1 MNHHV
6 LYHLILYFDVLF
18 LLVIVIVI
26 YFLVIN
32 ELVGYLNDLFWN
44 LLIRFRDYV
53 IFVRDIIRNLR
64 YGFIRLVRY
73 LFLLVHCFIGFK
85 GFSMIVLLNLDV
97 VALYLQSFC
106 KVIK

>member
-18 LLVIVIVI
+18 QLVIVIVI

-32 ELVGYLNDLFWN
+32 ELIRSLNDLFWN

-53 IFVRDIIRNLR
+53 IFVRDIIRNLG
-64 YGFIRLVRY
+64 YDFIRLVRY
-73 LFLLVHCFIGFK
+73 LILLVHCFIGFMEFLK
-85 GFSMIVLLNLDV
+85 IVLLNLDV
-97 VALYLQSFC
+97 VALCLQSFC